1 MSHPSVALKVSVMY
15 LHIPSALAVGSLIH
29 VASVYTLIFIINML
43 LILCNVSCCHVYPT
57 IYTPLLHL
65 SSFPSSSF
73 HPFSFFLFLSYPSRP
88 MPPSFLGIA
97 NDVPVLARSLGHHA
111 TSKGPTPYLLS
122 YPTKA
127 EMSISFCFP
136 LRCQFCFC
144 LFWSIL
150 PRCKLFGFHSR
161 FTSISPYLTFISCFK
176 A

>member
-73 HPFSFFLFLSYPSRP
+73 HPF
-88 MPPSFLGIA
+88 
-97 NDVPVLARSLGHHA
+97 
-111 TSKGPTPYLLS
+111 LLS
-122 YPTKA
+122 F
-127 EMSISFCFP
+127 EMSLLLLPLLVYLATMQVIRFSLSFH
-136 LRCQFCFC
+136 
-144 LFWSIL
+144 
-150 PRCKLFGFHSR
+150 FH
-161 FTSISPYLTFISCFK
+161 FTIPHLYFLLQNLI
-176 A
+176 

>member
-57 IYTPLLHL
+57 IYTPLHL

-73 HPFSFFLFLSYPSRP
+73 HPFSFLLFLSYPSRP

-97 NDVPVLARSLGHHA
+97 NDAPVFARSLGHHA
-111 TSKGPTPYLLS
+111 TLKGPTPYLLS

-127 EMSISFCFP
+127 EISVSFCFP
-136 LRCQFCFC
+136 LRCHFCFS

-176 A
+176 T